1 MHIVYP
7 IRFDDPVDFAGS
19 GITQLQQG
27 DLTTNGVF
35 TEPGSQAATTR
46 NGYDSSPENSGKGLR
61 VTNISGVQNGGL
73 LKWCPGCKTD
83 KPQAQFDP
91 LRTTNERRDQSNCVD
106 CRSQY

>member
-7 IRFDDPVDFAGS
+7 VRFDDPVDFAGHS
-19 GITQLQQG
+19 ITQLQQG
-27 DLTTNGVF
+27 DLTTNGAF
-35 TEPGSQAATTR
+35 TEPGNQATRR
-46 NGYDSSPENSGKGLR
+46 NGYDSSSENSGRGLR
-61 VTNISGVQNGGL
+61 VTNISGVLNGDL
-73 LKWCPGCKTD
+73 LKWCPRCEND